1 MILVGYHKT
10 GAYRLLNP
18 ITGKIVVSRD
28 IVVDE
33 NSPWNWEFNDIINKP
48 IMSNNLY
55 EEGNEQGQALV
66 EEPQLNKTPFV

>member
-10 GAYRLLNP
+10 GAYRLLIP
-18 ITGKIVVSRD
+18 ITGKILVSKD

-33 NSPWNWEFNDIINKP
+33 NSAWNWEIINKP

-55 EEGNEQGQALV
+55 EEGNEQGEALV